1 MGDSKGRE
9 TLPRLLD
16 LIPDGKEWKARGA
29 QGEGRS
35 RNTGFGSEE
44 DRKLELKLGLPG
56 LIEEETATVSRHEG
70 IQRESPALSLCR
82 FREPSKPSTN
92 TTTTGTKRVFL
103 DTIEVKTEGCD
114 EQKQQ
119 ARAGCGNESEPAP
132 EQKILAVSERKK
144 GCCPPP
150 SHAPP
155 AASVRNRPQAQE
167 RGASAPVVG
176 WPPIRSFRRNLANG
190 SSSKQSI
197 GPQKDQASTK
207 EKLTCTKNPL
217 IKINMDGIPIG
228 RKVNLAAYDSYEK
241 LSLAV
246 KELFHGFLQAQKD
259 LSCAE
264 SPQLAA
270 DGKIFSQLL
279 NGSGE
284 YTLVYEDNEGDKMLV
299 GDVPWNVFVST
310 AKRLRVLRSS
320 ELSRGL
326 VSTRPPQMVCADF
339 SYRFDCPKL
348 SFTFLSMPSPF
359 LQIGVAPRRV
369 PNC

>member
-1 MGDSKGRE
+1 MGDSKERE

-29 QGEGRS
+29 QSEGRS
-35 RNTGFGSEE
+35 RNTGFGSED

-56 LIEEETATVSRHEG
+56 LIEEETATVSSHEG
-70 IQRESPALSLCR
+70 IQRENPALSLCR

-92 TTTTGTKRVFL
+92 TTTTGKKRVFL

-119 ARAGCGNESEPAP
+119 ARTGCGNELAP
-132 EQKILAVSERKK
+132 EQKK

-155 AASVRNRPQAQE
+155 AASVRNRPQAQG
-167 RGASAPVVG
+167 RGASTPVVG

-190 SSSKQSI
+190 SSSKQST

-207 EKLTCTKNPL
+207 EKPACTKNPL

-228 RKVNLAAYDSYEK
+228 RKVDLAAYDSYER

-264 SPQLAA
+264 SPQLGE
-270 DGKIFSQLL
+270 DEKIFSRLL

-320 ELSRGL
+320 ELSCGL
-326 VSTRPPQMVCADF
+326 
-339 SYRFDCPKL
+339 
-348 SFTFLSMPSPF
+348 
-359 LQIGVAPRRV
+359 IGVAPRRV

>member
-1 MGDSKGRE
+1 MGDSKERE

-16 LIPDGKEWKARGA
+16 LIPDGKEWKARGT

-44 DRKLELKLGLPG
+44 DTKLELKLGLPG
-56 LIEEETATVSRHEG
+56 LIEETGTVSRHEG
-70 IQRESPALSLCR
+70 IQRESPALSS

-119 ARAGCGNESEPAP
+119 ARAGCGNELAP
-132 EQKILAVSERKK
+132 EQKIQAVSEREK

-155 AASVRNRPQAQE
+155 APSVRNRPQAQG

-190 SSSKQSI
+190 SSSKQSV

-207 EKLTCTKNPL
+207 EKLACTKNPH

-228 RKVNLAAYDSYEK
+228 RKVNLAAYDSYER

-264 SPQLAA
+264 SPQLGA
-270 DGKIFSQLL
+270 DEIIFSQLL
-279 NGSGE
+279 DGTGE
-284 YTLVYEDNEGDKMLV
+284 YTLVYEDNEGDRMLV
-299 GDVPWNVFVST
+299 GDVPWTVFVST

-326 VSTRPPQMVCADF
+326 
-339 SYRFDCPKL
+339 
-348 SFTFLSMPSPF
+348 
-359 LQIGVAPRRV
+359 IGVAPTRV
-369 PNC
+369 PN